1 MAAGLLKCMFD
12 TRAFNLVL
20 DRAFPLTQLKG
31 RVAAY
36 ATHIQRDEI
45 NNTKD
50 KERREA
56 LLEVFREVVT
66 ESVPTDSLVL
76 GVSRV
81 GAARLGGDRIVPTE
95 SAVWGV
101 SRWDEAK
108 WTANDN
114 LYVPVKAELDKLN
127 KGKANNVQDALIAE
141 TAIKGRYILVTD
153 DAHMIEVAKRYGGKC
168 LSLEELL
175 ANDKAAT

>member
-1 MAAGLLKCMFD
+1 MDAAPLKCMFD

-20 DRAFPLTQLKG
+20 DGPYPVEELRA

-45 NNTKD
+45 SNTKNL
-50 KERREA
+50 ERKAA
-56 LLEVFREVVT
+56 LLQVFREVVS

-76 GVSRV
+76 GVSRI
-81 GAARLGGDRIVPTE
+81 GAARLGGGRTVPTE
-95 SAVWGV
+95 SAVWDV

-108 WTANDN
+108 WAADDN
-114 LYVPVKAELDKLN
+114 LCVPIKTDLGKLN

-141 TAIKGRYILVTD
+141 AAIKGGYVLVTD
-153 DAHMIEVAKRYGGKC
+153 DTHMIEVARRYGGKC
-168 LSLEELL
+168 MSMEELF
-175 ANDKAAT
+175 AK

>member
-1 MAAGLLKCMFD
+1 MGAAPPKCMFD

-20 DRAFPLTQLKG
+20 DESFPVAKLRNLI
-31 RVAAY
+31 AAY

-45 NNTKD
+45 SNTKNP
-50 KERREA
+50 ERRA
-56 LLEVFREVVT
+56 SLLQVFKELVL
-66 ESVPTDSLVL
+66 ESVPTDSLVV

-81 GAARLGGDRIVPTE
+81 GEARVGGGRVVPTE

-108 WTANDN
+108 WTSEDN
-114 LYVPVKAELDKLN
+114 LCVPMKADLDKLN
-127 KGKANNVQDALIAE
+127 KNKANNVQDALIAE
-141 TAIKGRYILVTD
+141 TAIKGGYVLVTD

-168 LSLEELL
+168 MSLGELL
-175 ANDKAAT
+175 ANDAAAT